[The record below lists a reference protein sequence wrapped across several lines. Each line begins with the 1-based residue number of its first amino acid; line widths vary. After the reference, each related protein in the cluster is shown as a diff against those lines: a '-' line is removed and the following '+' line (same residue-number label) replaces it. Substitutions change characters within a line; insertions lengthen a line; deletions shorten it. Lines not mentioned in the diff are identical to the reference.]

1 MSGMNWM
8 KAGVILAAFL
18 ISSLWVLEMS
28 ADARVGGGRSSGSR
42 GSRSYSSPSPSRS
55 YSSPTQTQRPSAVQP
70 SAPMQQQRPPSMWR
84 SFAYGALGGLVGSM
98 LFSGLGH
105 GFGGGMGGFGGSGFG
120 FIEILIIG
128 LLLYGVYRFFKKKKE
143 AETVPGTYYQSGA
156 NQASYAPAY
165 QEQGSGGGDVDA
177 GLGYIRQMDPS
188 FDEGRFNELCTDNFF
203 RIQGAWA
210 NRDMGSVR
218 NILTDEMLGLLQGEA
233 EKLKAA
239 KKINKLDNIA
249 VRTVE
254 ITEAWQEGGKDFI
267 TVKFL
272 ANLVDYTVSESGDL
286 LEGSRTEPVKFEE
299 YWTFTRPVGN
309 NTWQLSA
316 INQP

>member
-1 MSGMNWM
+1 
-8 KAGVILAAFL
+8 
-18 ISSLWVLEMS
+18 
-28 ADARVGGGRSSGSR
+28 
-42 GSRSYSSPSPSRS
+42 
-55 YSSPTQTQRPSAVQP
+55 
-70 SAPMQQQRPPSMWR
+70 MWR

-105 GFGGGMGGFGGSGFG
+105 GFGGGMGGVGGSGFG
-120 FIEILIIG
+120 LIEILIIG

-143 AETVPGTYYQSGA
+143 EEPVPGTYYQSGA
-156 NQASYAPAY
+156 NQAPNAPAY
-165 QEQGSGGGDVDA
+165 QEQGSGGGDVEA
-177 GLGYIRQMDPS
+177 GLGYVRQMDPS

-203 RIQGAWA
+203 KVQGAWA
-210 NRDMGSVR
+210 NRDMGIVR
-218 NILTDEMLGLLQGEA
+218 NILTDEMFGLLQGEA
-233 EKLKAA
+233 DKLKAA

-272 ANLVDYTVSESGDL
+272 ANLVDYTMSESGDL
-286 LEGSRTEPVKFEE
+286 LEGSKTEPVKFEE